1 MEKVPLKEGVREYL
15 KELKERKIP
24 MVIAT
29 SGDRKNAEAALKRLK
44 FFLILKEFLSASEI
58 GSGKNQRSVT
68 FRSGTSTGY
77 RSGAD
82 LGLEDA
88 WHAIRTAKSAGLRR
102 SQSMIRRTIKIWDK
116 SGIMRIFI
124 CRIC

>member
-1 MEKVPLKEGVREYL
+1 MWKKVPLKEGVREYL

-44 FFLILKEFLSASEI
+44 VFSYFEGFYGFRDRKWKESA
-58 GSGKNQRSVT
+58 GSV

-82 LGLEDA
+82 LG
-88 WHAIRTAKSAGLRR
+88 I
-102 SQSMIRRTIKIWDK
+102 
-116 SGIMRIFI
+116 
-124 CRIC
+124 

>member
-1 MEKVPLKEGVREYL
+1 MEEVTKGIVKEVEQFYVEKVPLKEGVSEYL

-29 SGDRKNAEAALKRLK
+29 SGDRKNAEAALKKTESFSYFEGIFTASRDRK
-44 FFLILKEFLSASEI
+44 WKESA
-58 GSGKNQRSVT
+58 GSV

-82 LGLEDA
+82 LGL
-88 WHAIRTAKSAGLRR
+88 
-102 SQSMIRRTIKIWDK
+102 
-116 SGIMRIFI
+116 
-124 CRIC
+124 